1 MTLAIRTIL
10 ILTLI
15 FATTAGAV
23 AQPEEPAEPASTSAA
38 SAADEATTETGEA
51 VPTAPNSQALRDQ
64 TTALI
69 GRYPPEVG
77 SLLWLDPTL
86 LADEPFLARY
96 PDLARFVAEHP
107 EIRHHPRYY
116 LSDLPAASTV
126 RRWSPMAE
134 AIETLLIILVFSLL
148 AIALGWF
155 VRTVLDYKR
164 VNRLQRAQAEV
175 HNRIMDRL
183 GSSDEL
189 LQYIR
194 TPAGSKYLEVTP
206 IRLHAERSRPPLPR
220 AMWSIQIG
228 VVVVAAALG
237 LLVLSNVFAGETGRG
252 FLAMGT
258 IGAAVGLGFIA
269 SAAVSIFLSRRL
281 GLWEA
286 AQGSGPSSAEPL
298 EDPGIVK

>member
-10 ILTLI
+10 ILTLMC
-15 FATTAGAV
+15 ATAAGAM
-23 AQPEEPAEPASTSAA
+23 AQPEERAEPARDTAAAGTTPETS
-38 SAADEATTETGEA
+38 EAE
-51 VPTAPNSQALRDQ
+51 PPAPNSQTLRDQ

-69 GRYPPEVG
+69 GQYPPEVG

-116 LSDLPAASTV
+116 LADLPSARTPA
-126 RRWSPMAE
+126 RREHPMAE
-134 AIETLLIILVFSLL
+134 VLEPLLIILVFSLL
-148 AIALGWF
+148 ALGLGWF
-155 VRTVLDYKR
+155 VRMVLDYR
-164 VNRLQRAQAEV
+164 RMNRLERAQAEV

-189 LQYIR
+189 LQYMR
-194 TPAGSKYLEVTP
+194 TPAGSKYLELTP
-206 IRLHAERSRPPLPR
+206 IRLQAQSPRPPVTRSL
-220 AMWSIQIG
+220 WSIQIG
-228 VVVVAAALG
+228 VIVGFAALG
-237 LLVLSNVFAGETGRG
+237 LLFLSGNFAGETAQG

-258 IGAAVGLGFIA
+258 IGVAVGLGFIA

-286 AQGSGPSSAEPL
+286 AKGADLPSAERL
-298 EDPGIVK
+298 EVAELEK